1 MRPNSSPWV
10 TFQAPGKFVQ
20 MSLLFQEPSWW
31 EVKLLAET
39 LLGKCGFQV
48 MSFGFIFSFS
58 SAGRRR
64 GLVLAVFPSPTSH
77 VALLTCEIHPCIPQG
92 CGGHGE
98 PPLAPPLAPSLLPLC
113 ILGLRAFC
121 SLFFSTS
128 SGKRSH
134 QKHGFFFFLFFF
146 STLLTSGTTAR
157 SCIMQGSAGSC
168 SARRAPR
175 PQEGTLGHFHEQ
187 PEISFQPGESHRA
200 QGSASTTESTDG
212 PSDSGN
218 PTLSSL
224 LSLHT
229 ATRLSRVLIWFFS
242 VINLQINGSKAPR
255 ASPAPVGQAG
265 PLLVA
270 TESPHGCSC
279 APGTSTATCSAETGD
294 NWHKKFQDELHR
306 DFLAVAV

>member
-98 PPLAPPLAPSLLPLC
+98 PPPAPPLAPSLLPLC

-134 QKHGFFFFLFFF
+134 QKHGFFFFLVFLFNAADVRHHGQI
-146 STLLTSGTTAR
+146 L
-157 SCIMQGSAGSC
+157 
-168 SARRAPR
+168 
-175 PQEGTLGHFHEQ
+175 
-187 PEISFQPGESHRA
+187 HRA
-200 QGSASTTESTDG
+200 G
-212 PSDSGN
+212 
-218 PTLSSL
+218 LCRIL
-224 LSLHT
+224 LST
-229 ATRLSRVLIWFFS
+229 K
-242 VINLQINGSKAPR
+242 GS
-255 ASPAPVGQAG
+255 Q
-265 PLLVA
+265 
-270 TESPHGCSC
+270 
-279 APGTSTATCSAETGD
+279 APGGD
-294 NWHKKFQDELHR
+294 TWAFP
-306 DFLAVAV
+306 

>member
-1 MRPNSSPWV
+1 MLCFLLLHLTWHCSHARSIPASHRDV
-10 TFQAPGKFVQ
+10 EGTG
-20 MSLLFQEPSWW
+20 SL
-31 EVKLLAET
+31 
-39 LLGKCGFQV
+39 
-48 MSFGFIFSFS
+48 
-58 SAGRRR
+58 
-64 GLVLAVFPSPTSH
+64 
-77 VALLTCEIHPCIPQG
+77 
-92 CGGHGE
+92 
-98 PPLAPPLAPSLLPLC
+98 LLPLHWPHLFC
-113 ILGLRAFC
+113 LCVFWGLE
-121 SLFFSTS
+121 LFALYFFQLPLENGVIKSMA
-128 SGKRSH
+128 
-134 QKHGFFFFLFFF
+134 FFFLFFF

-157 SCIMQGSAGSC
+157 SCIVQGSAGSC

-294 NWHKKFQDELHR
+294 NWHKKFQEELHR